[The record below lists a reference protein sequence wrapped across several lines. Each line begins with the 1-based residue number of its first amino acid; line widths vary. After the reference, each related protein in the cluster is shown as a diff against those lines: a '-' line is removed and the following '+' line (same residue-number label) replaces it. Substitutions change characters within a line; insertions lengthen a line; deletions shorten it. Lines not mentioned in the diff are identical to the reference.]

1 MTKNPFVGLR
11 PYKISEKNIFY
22 GRESEVESMLS
33 TLQKNKFVLLTGP
46 SGSGKSSL
54 INAGLIPRLKN
65 GFTGQAGTDWS
76 ICHFRPGFSP
86 INNLSYSLSCG
97 ELVSDG
103 KPKTSDF
110 KYYKDSILE
119 FQSLSV
125 AKIYNESEISK
136 NKNLLIIIDQIEDL
150 FVFQNNLNKEL
161 KEDELIFNLIS
172 RTVRLSDSPIYFL
185 VSLKTE
191 YIKNLV
197 GYPNFQQILSGSEY
211 SIKNIGKDG
220 IRTIIENTFFKKNIS
235 FDHLYIEKINQ
246 EVSKDQSLLPHLQFL
261 FQNIY
266 NSFADGDL
274 IDDNNAK
281 KIGDIKSVINNQT
294 ADFFNNMDN
303 NKKVFFERF
312 YKSLFNLQNT
322 KENSD
327 FRKVEELLNAT
338 DEDIISLTNFL
349 NQLKIKFQNK
359 FVVLPQLI
367 TGIKSRKN
375 LIDNN
380 DIIIVNYK
388 GIDEN
393 LWEIEKKWKEEEI
406 NSYENYIIFNNYSK
420 NYEIGK
426 TGLLKSPQLDLAV
439 KWLENPIHNKKWSNN
454 YNLNYEKTVEYIR
467 KSDFT
472 RNKEIENRENRIK
485 SEKKRNIRNR
495 NIFIFL
501 FIIAFVGGIFA
512 WQQREKAEEA
522 RKDAVELTEI
532 AREAEKEANN
542 AKDLAETLR
551 NDALESAQ
559 EAQNEKENA
568 LRSAN
573 EAKKQAKK
581 ASAAKR
587 EAEEE
592 RKLADDAASEARISR
607 DEARRQATLANNLR
621 KSSMIETE
629 FFPLV
634 LRLEKLGLEDNPE
647 IKKKKFT
654 IIDSALKKASKY
666 EKINFE
672 LNQKSK
678 ETESLYILLQTSLQV
693 LENKNSYSETSML
706 LGKTKD
712 QSAIRSISTFR
723 NKLIVYGGDNG
734 ILVSIDVDSNE
745 INEINLNDERIRTTT
760 IVSENEVLVG
770 TFEGNLYSVNLD
782 SKEFYSEFSS
792 DSSINQ
798 VYVDNQSNKII
809 VLNKKIILIDI
820 DNNIQEEFEIETSS
834 FNQNIKKD
842 ILYLSSG
849 NMLFSLENKTLT
861 EIYLLD
867 AMGLNESKSTL
878 SNTNIS
884 SILFIDNI
892 LLLGTQN
899 GQIYFY
905 EKIDKNEYMIKEK
918 IDVHFTEITRL
929 FYDDF
934 NKILYSSSYDNQLL
948 KYNLFEND
956 TLDIINANN
965 NHLSLEGHQKWVWDI
980 NQYTDN
986 QNRKRLVTSDENGN
1000 LISWFL
1006 NQKDLVNKVQDLL
1019 KSESTK
1025 L

>member
-65 GFTGQAGTDWS
+65 GFTGQAGTEWS
-76 ICHFRPGFSP
+76 ICNFRPGFSP

-110 KYYKDSILE
+110 KYYKDAILE
-119 FQSLSV
+119 FQNLSV

-136 NKNLLIIIDQIEDL
+136 KKNLLVIIDQIEDL
-150 FVFQNNLNKEL
+150 FVFQNNFDKEL

-211 SIKNIGKDG
+211 SIQNIGKDG
-220 IRTIIENTFFKKNIS
+220 IRAIIENTFFKKNIS

-246 EVSKDQSLLPHLQFL
+246 EVNKDQSLLPHLQFL

-266 NSFADGDL
+266 NSFNDGDL
-274 IDDNNAK
+274 IDDNNTK
-281 KIGDIKSVINNQT
+281 KIGDIKSVINNQIT
-294 ADFFNNMDN
+294 DFFNNLDD

-322 KENSD
+322 IENSD
-327 FRKVEELLNAT
+327 FRKAEEILNAT

-349 NQLKIKFQNK
+349 NQLKTKFQNK

-393 LWEIEKKWKEEEI
+393 LWEIEKKWKDEEI
-406 NSYENYIIFNNYSK
+406 NSYENYITFNNYSK

-467 KSDFT
+467 KSDFR
-472 RNKEIENRENRIK
+472 RNKEIEDRENRMK
-485 SEKKRNIRNR
+485 LDKKRRK
-495 NIFIFL
+495 IFINVVSVFAFL
-501 FIIAFVGGIFA
+501 ALLFGLYAFYEQGEAV
-512 WQQREKAEEA
+512 KA
-522 RKDAVELTEI
+522 RKDALDQYVK
-532 AREAEKEANN
+532 ANEAKKVADD
-542 AKDLAETLR
+542 AKDIAETLR
-551 NDALESAQ
+551 DKAEESAQ
-559 EAQNEKENA
+559 VAQKEKENA
-568 LRSAN
+568 LKSAN
-573 EAKKQAKK
+573 EAKKQAKI
-581 ASAAKR
+581 ASDAVIVAKNAEGR
-587 EAEEE
+587 ALELANEAQIL
-592 RKLADDAASEARISR
+592 RDDAIRAANM
-607 DEARRQATLANNLR
+607 ANNLR
-621 KSSMIETE
+621 KSSLIETE

-634 LRLEKLGLEDNPE
+634 LRLEKLGLEDDPE

-734 ILVSIDVDSNE
+734 ILVFIDVDSNE
-745 INEINLNDERIRTTT
+745 INEINLNKERIRTTT

-770 TFEGNLYSVNLD
+770 TFEGNLYSVNLN
-782 SKEFYSEFSS
+782 SKEFSSEFSI
-792 DSSINQ
+792 DSPINQ
-798 VYVDNQSNKII
+798 VYIDNDSNKII
-809 VLNKKIILIDI
+809 VLNKKIILLDI
-820 DNNIQEEFEIETSS
+820 ENNIVEEFEIEISS
-834 FNQNIKKD
+834 FNQNITKD
-842 ILYLSSG
+842 ILYVSSG
-849 NMLFSLENKTLT
+849 NMLFYLENNTLT
-861 EIYLLD
+861 EINLLD

-884 SILFIDNI
+884 SILLIDNM
-892 LLLGTQN
+892 LLLGTEN

-905 EKIDKNEYMIKEK
+905 EKIDKNDYMIKEK

-956 TLDIINANN
+956 SLDIINANN

-986 QNRKRLVTSDENGN
+986 QNRKRLITSDENGN

-1019 KSESTK
+1019 DSESSK

>member
-22 GRESEVESMLS
+22 GRENEVESMLS
-33 TLQKNKFVLLTGP
+33 TLQKNKFVLLSGP

-65 GFTGQAGTDWS
+65 GFTGQAGTEWS
-76 ICHFRPGFSP
+76 ICNFRPGFSP

-110 KYYKDSILE
+110 KYYKDAILE
-119 FQSLSV
+119 FQNLSV

-136 NKNLLIIIDQIEDL
+136 KKNLLIIIDQIEDL
-150 FVFQNNLNKEL
+150 FVFQNNFDKEL

-211 SIKNIGKDG
+211 SIQNIGKDG

-246 EVSKDQSLLPHLQFL
+246 EVNKDQSLLPHLQFL

-274 IDDNNAK
+274 IDDNNTK
-281 KIGDIKSVINNQT
+281 KIGDIKSVINNQIT
-294 ADFFNNMDN
+294 DFFNNLDD

-322 KENSD
+322 IENSD
-327 FRKVEELLNAT
+327 FRKAEEILNAT

-349 NQLKIKFQNK
+349 NQLKTKFQNK

-393 LWEIEKKWKEEEI
+393 LWEIEKKWKDEEI
-406 NSYENYIIFNNYSK
+406 NSYENYITFNNYSK

-454 YNLNYEKTVEYIR
+454 YNLNYETTVEYIR

-495 NIFIFL
+495 NIFFFL
-501 FIIAFVGGIFA
+501 FIIAFIGGIFA
-512 WQQREKAEEA
+512 WQQREDAVKA
-522 RKDAVELTEI
+522 RKDALDQYV
-532 AREAEKEANN
+532 K
-542 AKDLAETLR
+542 
-551 NDALESAQ
+551 
-559 EAQNEKENA
+559 
-568 LRSAN
+568 AN
-573 EAKKQAKK
+573 EAKKVADDAKAEAETLKDVAEESAQVAQKEKEKALKLAIKANEQARRASIAEIVAKK
-581 ASAAKR
+581 AQ
-587 EAEEE
+587 E
-592 RKLADDAASEARISR
+592 RSLELTKKAQISR
-607 DEARRQATLANNLR
+607 DDAIRAANMANNLR
-621 KSSMIETE
+621 KSSLIETE

-734 ILVSIDVDSNE
+734 ILVFIDVDSNE
-745 INEINLNDERIRTTT
+745 INEINLNKERIRTTT

-770 TFEGNLYSVNLD
+770 TFEGNLYSVNLN
-782 SKEFYSEFSS
+782 SKEFSSEFSI
-792 DSSINQ
+792 DSPINQ
-798 VYVDNQSNKII
+798 VYIDNDSNKII
-809 VLNKKIILIDI
+809 VLNKKIILLDI
-820 DNNIQEEFEIETSS
+820 ENNIVEEFEIEISS
-834 FNQNIKKD
+834 FNQNITKD
-842 ILYLSSG
+842 ILYVSSG
-849 NMLFSLENKTLT
+849 NMLFYLENNTLT
-861 EIYLLD
+861 EINLLD

-884 SILFIDNI
+884 SILLIDNM
-892 LLLGTQN
+892 LLLGTEN

-905 EKIDKNEYMIKEK
+905 EKIDKNDYMIKEK

-956 TLDIINANN
+956 SLDIINANN

-986 QNRKRLVTSDENGN
+986 QNRKRLITSDENGN

-1019 KSESTK
+1019 DSESSK